1 VDNIIFPCL
10 FQKYI
15 PLIKKKI
22 DNIYTSAIHTKWHI
36 CTKNNLQVILK
47 TTSHTV
53 CRYLLTAEEL
63 SGTTVTTCTELT
75 FSLHIYNCCRTSP
88 EALTDGIL
96 SHINAWNSFCFMLF
110 QERKNIQPSHS
121 LLHYLFV
128 GILIT
133 RTQTEQNSK
142 AFYLYLVRL
151 SIGDEDDEKAER
163 WEHSLS
169 QNPNGGQKPMGE

>member
-1 VDNIIFPCL
+1 M
-10 FQKYI
+10 
-15 PLIKKKI
+15 
-22 DNIYTSAIHTKWHI
+22 
-36 CTKNNLQVILK
+36 K

-75 FSLHIYNCCRTSP
+75 FSLHIYNFCRTSP

-96 SHINAWNSFCFMLF
+96 SHINVWNSFCFMLF
-110 QERKNIQPSHS
+110 QEGKNIQPSHS

-142 AFYLYLVRL
+142 AFYLYLVWL

-163 WEHSLS
+163 
-169 QNPNGGQKPMGE
+169 